1 MNILIKQAALA
12 AMLLMVAGAAAAG
25 ATVTYKEPEHF
36 SDVPYAPWERERL
49 LKALTAHFD
58 VLAARLPPGQTLAVE
73 VTDLD
78 LAGRIYPHRFNAPI
92 DLRVLNGGADWPH
105 MTLRYTISE
114 GGKVLK
120 TGEERL
126 ANMSYLQRQNRYRND
141 TLKYEKQM
149 LDDWFKEAIAQR

>member
-25 ATVTYKEPEHF
+25 ATVTYKDPDQF
-36 SDVPYAPWERERL
+36 SDVPFAPWERERL
-49 LKALTAHFD
+49 LKELTAHFD

-78 LAGRIYPHRFNAPI
+78 LAGRIYPNRFNAPF

-114 GGKVLK
+114 GGKVVK
-120 TGEERL
+120 TGEEKL
-126 ANMSYLQRQNRYRND
+126 SNMSYLQRQNRYRND
-141 TLKYEKQM
+141 NLKYEKQM
-149 LDDWFKEAIAQR
+149 LDDWFKETIAQR

>member
-36 SDVPYAPWERERL
+36 SDVPFAPWERERL
-49 LKALTAHFD
+49 LKELTAHFD

-78 LAGRIYPHRFNAPI
+78 LAGRIYPHRSHAPF

-126 ANMSYLQRQNRYRND
+126 SNMSYLQRMNRYRND

-149 LDDWFKEAIAQR
+149 LDDWFTTSIAQR